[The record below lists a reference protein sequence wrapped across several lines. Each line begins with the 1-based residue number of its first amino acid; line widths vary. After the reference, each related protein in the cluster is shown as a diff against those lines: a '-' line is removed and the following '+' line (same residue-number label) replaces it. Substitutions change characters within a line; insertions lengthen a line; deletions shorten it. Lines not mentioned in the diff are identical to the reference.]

1 MTAARNCGGREITRC
16 PLAEDVSDGDRSHIK
31 VMKAW
36 STSAINSY
44 YLDPEITFI
53 AAGHLVS
60 LGRPVA
66 VAGYYVTPH
75 CDPDC
80 CNAFGDISTTDIG
93 PFRSKGEARRWSRD
107 NLSEA
112 R

>member
-1 MTAARNCGGREITRC
+1 
-16 PLAEDVSDGDRSHIK
+16 
-31 VMKAW
+31 
-36 STSAINSY
+36 
-44 YLDPEITFI
+44 
-53 AAGHLVS
+53 
-60 LGRPVA
+60 VA

-80 CNAFGDISTTDIG
+80 CDAFGDVSKIDIG

-107 NLSEA
+107 NLAEA